1 MMKNRLKKYIIGVIV
16 TAVVTRIVNKLIPDD
31 A

>member
-1 MMKNRLKKYIIGVIV
+1 MKNRLKKYIIGVIV